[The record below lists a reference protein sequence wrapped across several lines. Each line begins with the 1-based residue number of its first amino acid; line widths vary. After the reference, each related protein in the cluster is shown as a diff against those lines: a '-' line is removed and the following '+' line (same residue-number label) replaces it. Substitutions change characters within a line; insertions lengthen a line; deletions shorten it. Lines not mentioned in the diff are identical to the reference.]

1 MMLRLSEVSASYGP
15 VNALEGVSINVPEGT
30 IVTLL
35 GANGAGKSTVLRCAS
50 GLLRPSGGT
59 VEFRGRQIQ
68 RRPSEAIV
76 SMGIAHVPEG
86 RELFAE
92 LTVEENLLLGAYS
105 RRDKKGVRQDIG
117 RMEEYFPVLRQ
128 RSTQAAGLLSGGEQQ
143 QLALARGLMSR
154 PRLML
159 LDEPSLGLAPLVV
172 RGIFEIIQR
181 INKEDGVTILLVE
194 QDAGLALGVASY
206 GYVMEAGRIA
216 LKGDAE
222 RLRSDDSIR
231 RSYLGY

>member
-181 INKEDGVTILLVE
+181 INKADGVTILLVE